1 MGRLLSFLLI
11 GVYLFLHC
19 LTKSYKSFVQ
29 FFLLK
34 FSSFMTAHFF
44 LDLDSLNYLKKYL
57 KDTIC
62 LDIIDLKM
70 CSSGSPPHFLCN
82 LAVPLTY
89 LFHFLSVLLSYS
101 VWNYFWQGNN
111 ASLSWDSYENTN
123 LCPSSTN
130 VNYPVFIWWVARYL
144 IS

>member
-1 MGRLLSFLLI
+1 MGRLLSSLLI

-19 LTKSYKSFVQ
+19 LTKSYKGFVQ

-34 FSSFMTAHFF
+34 FSSLMTHCTFFFFF

-62 LDIIDLKM
+62 QDIIDLKM
-70 CSSGSPPHFLCN
+70 WSSVSPLHFLCN

-89 LFHFLSVLLSYS
+89 LFHFLSVFLSYS
-101 VWNYFWQGNN
+101 VLNYFWQSNN
-111 ASLSWDSYENTN
+111 ASLSWDYSENSN

-130 VNYPVFIWWVARYL
+130 VNYPIFI
-144 IS
+144 